1 MKIIACVSKDMG
13 IAFNNRRQSRDAV
26 LCEDVL
32 KLSDGSTLR
41 MHPKSEILF
50 PEAKN
55 LAVSED
61 YLAEAEKDDYC
72 FYEGYGDI
80 CWDNVDSV
88 ILYHWNRAY
97 PSDTFFK
104 LPKGFTLTEQTKFSG
119 KSHPEITREV
129 WQK

>member
-1 MKIIACVSKDMG
+1 MKILVCVSRDMG

-26 LCEDVL
+26 LCEDVITM
-32 KLSDGSTLR
+32 SSGNTLR
-41 MHPKSEILF
+41 IHPKSEILF
-50 PEAKN
+50 PEATN
-55 LAVSED
+55 LAVSET
-61 YLAEAEKDDYC
+61 YLSEAEQNDYC

-80 CWDNVDSV
+80 CWENVDSV

-104 LPKGFTLTEQTKFSG
+104 MPKGFTLTEQIKFSG